1 MPPSKHF
8 SFVPFSKKQK
18 KVLSWWLHPTFKDYD
33 AIIADG
39 SIRSG
44 KTLVMS
50 ISFVMWSM
58 STFKSKN
65 LGMCGKTVGS
75 FKRNVWVLLK
85 TILQLR
91 GYKIRKLSDVGDN
104 AYAIRKGPV
113 ENYYYIFGG
122 RDERSQDIIQGFT
135 AAGFLFDEVVLMPK
149 SFVMQAIGRCS
160 ETGAKLWFN
169 CNPDSPYHWFKL
181 EWIDMAKE
189 KKALHINFLLD
200 DNPSLTEDV
209 KDKYKRRFVGLFY
222 QRFILGLWVLAEGI
236 IYSMFD
242 RTMILNKLPPGVK
255 INRHWVSIDYGQ
267 SNATVFIHI
276 GMGSD
281 NRLYILNEYYHEGR
295 TTHIQKSP
303 AKYSKDYFKWLE
315 ELGVHEVNDA
325 GMLIKYPLRP
335 ESIYIDPSAKGFMLQ
350 LFEDGEKRIRQ
361 ADNEVKR
368 GIELVSSIIDNDMF
382 RVLAHCKHTINELS
396 SYCWDPK
403 AQERGED
410 KPIKQNDHCMDALR
424 YCVNG
429 NRKMWQHLVITR
441 IKAA

>member
-1 MPPSKHF
+1 MPRSK
-8 SFVPFSKKQK
+8 SFQFMPFSIKQK
-18 KVLSWWLHPTFKDYD
+18 KVLSWWLHPTFKNYD

-50 ISFVMWSM
+50 ISFIMWSM
-58 STFKSKN
+58 ATFNNKN

-104 AYAIRKGPV
+104 AYAIRKGSI

-200 DNPSLTEDV
+200 DNPSLSEDV
-209 KDKYKRRFVGLFY
+209 KEKYKRRFVGLFY

-242 RTMILNKLPPGVK
+242 RTMIIKQLPPGVK

-267 SNATVFIHI
+267 SNATVFIHAGI
-276 GMGSD
+276 GSD
-281 NRLYILNEYYHEGR
+281 NRLYILDEYYHEGR
-295 TTHIQKSP
+295 STHIQKSP

-325 GMLIKYPLRP
+325 GALIKYPLRQ
-335 ESIYIDPSAKGFMLQ
+335 EVTYIDPSAKGFMLQ
-350 LFEDGEKRIRQ
+350 LFEDGEKKIRA
-361 ADNEVKR
+361 ADNEVKQ

-382 RVLAHCKHTINELS
+382 RVIAHCKNTINELS

-410 KPIKQNDHCMDALR
+410 KPMKQNDHCMDAIR

-441 IKAA
+441 IKSA